1 MSSLISSFDI
11 FLFTGVPGKNGIG
24 VSPDCWFFILNPL
37 SLVFKQAV
45 TAFIFA
51 DQSWYL
57 SISRKA
63 ALQWKLS

>member
-1 MSSLISSFDI
+1 MTSLISSFDI
-11 FLFTGVPGKNGIG
+11 FLFIGVPGKNGIG
-24 VSPDCWFFILNPL
+24 VCPDCWFSILNPV
-37 SLVFKQAV
+37 SLAV

-57 SISRKA
+57 SISREA